1 MWRAVARD
9 ADTRL
14 ATRDGALG
22 WLKEFAPELW
32 VTVGDKSGG
41 KRRKERI
48 HGWKFR
54 PADWERFRRGV
65 QAVKEIA
72 DARDAGRR
80 VPEVARLVAQD
91 YFARHVRVDPMPN
104 PAPTDH
110 APGFLHYFVRR
121 GNGPNGAEVVSSVND
136 GKFDSPDGLMAYALA
151 SAYQP
156 DVIPSFGGRCP
167 LCRRLTGKTP
177 KGKPR
182 VGLCGKCK
190 MAQWR
195 AENPA
200 KAKKQRAALL
210 SRKRKAAKSRPT
222 TNPYGG
228 N

>member
-1 MWRAVARD
+1 MWRAIARD

-14 ATRDGALG
+14 GTREGALD

-32 VTVGDKSGG
+32 VTVGDKSWG
-41 KRRKERI
+41 KSGKERI

-54 PADWERFRRGV
+54 TTDWERFRRGV
-65 QAVKEIA
+65 RAVKEIA

-80 VPEVARLVAQD
+80 VPEVTRSVVQD
-91 YFARHVRVDPMPN
+91 YFARHLRVDPVPN
-104 PAPTDH
+104 ADPNDY

-121 GNGPNGAEVVSSVND
+121 GNGPNGAEVVSSVID
-136 GKFDSPDGLMAYALA
+136 GKFDSPDVLMAYALA

-156 DVIPSFGGRCP
+156 DVIPSFDGRCP

-210 SRKRKAAKSRPT
+210 SRKRKAAKSRSA
-222 TNPYGG
+222 TNPNGG
-228 N
+228 D